1 MFPYLPAES
10 LTSVIQI
17 GMGVISLLVAMFSF
31 LVMRS
36 A

>member
-1 MFPYLPAES
+1 MYPFLPAES

-17 GMGVISLLVAMFSF
+17 GFALVSLLVAMFSF
-31 LVMRS
+31 LMARS